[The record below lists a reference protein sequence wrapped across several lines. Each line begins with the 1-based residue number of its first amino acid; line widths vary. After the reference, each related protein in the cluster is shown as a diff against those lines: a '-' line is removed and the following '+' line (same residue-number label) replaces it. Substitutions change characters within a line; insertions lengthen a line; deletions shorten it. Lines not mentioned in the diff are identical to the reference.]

1 MRDKSVSKNDAIF
14 CNPILWIA
22 KNGIVFAYRQD
33 LRPAAASGKNDI
45 IFAYKFVP
53 IIVAVNCNIS
63 CHYMAAESFLDYTSR
78 IDMAYSTTATAPATA
93 KPATPVTATVRDGL
107 GNQLFIVVSALA
119 HARRQGRPALFRR
132 DAAYGYRAAYWD
144 SLLAAA
150 PSAVPGTAE
159 CDAIEV
165 GRAGRAHFQEAAHT
179 FAEVPAGADTLLGF
193 FQSARYF
200 GAEFAAVAADL
211 RLADL
216 RAAVRAQCAPA
227 FAPSVLGGTPSAP
240 EAPETISLHFRLGDY
255 KWQAS
260 HVLRC
265 DYYWA
270 ALGALIA
277 ELDKSSDKSAPR
289 ARRVIYFYELEDQ
302 TIIDHW
308 VAALRSGFPA
318 VEFVAARECVS
329 AHEFVSAHECASSAL
344 ADWEE
349 MLLMSC
355 CDHHVIA
362 NSSFSWWGAYL
373 KRCDVL
379 DAPSDAP
386 SRAQTVVAPRV
397 WFGSDEASLARS
409 RDICPG
415 EWILV

>member
-1 MRDKSVSKNDAIF
+1 M
-14 CNPILWIA
+14 
-22 KNGIVFAYRQD
+22 
-33 LRPAAASGKNDI
+33 AS
-45 IFAYKFVP
+45 P
-53 IIVAVNCNIS
+53 
-63 CHYMAAESFLDYTSR
+63 
-78 IDMAYSTTATAPATA
+78 TTV
-93 KPATPVTATVRDGL
+93 TPVTAAVRDGL

-150 PSAVPGTAE
+150 PSAAPGTAE

-211 RLADL
+211 RLAEL
-216 RAAVRAQCAPA
+216 RAAVRARCAPA
-227 FAPSVLGGTPSAP
+227 FAPSALAPSALGGTPSAL
-240 EAPETISLHFRLGDY
+240 ETPETISLHFRLGDY

-277 ELDKSSDKSAPR
+277 DLDKSSDKSSDKSAPR
-289 ARRVIYFYELEDQ
+289 ARRVLYFYELEDQ
-302 TIIDHW
+302 TVIDHW

-329 AHEFVSAHECASSAL
+329 AHLCAAGAL

-373 KRCDVL
+373 KRCDVS

>member
-1 MRDKSVSKNDAIF
+1 MATFANHRKALRDKSVSENDAIF
-14 CNPILWIA
+14 CIPLYWNA
-22 KNGIVFAYRQD
+22 KNGIVFAYQQD
-33 LRPAAASGKNDI
+33 SRPAAASG
-45 IFAYKFVP
+45 
-53 IIVAVNCNIS
+53 NIS

-78 IDMAYSTTATAPATA
+78 IDMAYSSTATAPATA
-93 KPATPVTATVRDGL
+93 KLATPVTAAVRDGL

-150 PSAVPGTAE
+150 PSAAPGSAE

-216 RAAVRAQCAPA
+216 RAAVRAKCAPA
-227 FAPSVLGGTPSAP
+227 FAPSALAPSALGGAP
-240 EAPETISLHFRLGDY
+240 ELPETISLHFRLGDY

-277 ELDKSSDKSAPR
+277 DLDKSASDKSASR
-289 ARRVIYFYELEDQ
+289 ARRVLYFYELEDQ
-302 TIIDHW
+302 TVIDHW

-318 VEFVAARECVS
+318 VEFVAARECV
-329 AHEFVSAHECASSAL
+329 SSAL

-373 KRCDVL
+373 KRCD
-379 DAPSDAP
+379 DPDTRAGAPSDAL

>member
-1 MRDKSVSKNDAIF
+1 M
-14 CNPILWIA
+14 
-22 KNGIVFAYRQD
+22 
-33 LRPAAASGKNDI
+33 
-45 IFAYKFVP
+45 
-53 IIVAVNCNIS
+53 
-63 CHYMAAESFLDYTSR
+63 
-78 IDMAYSTTATAPATA
+78 
-93 KPATPVTATVRDGL
+93 ATPVTAAVRDGL
-107 GNQLFIVVSALA
+107 GNQLFIVVSTLA

-150 PSAVPGTAE
+150 PSAAPGSPECAE
-159 CDAIEV
+159 IEA
-165 GRAGRAHFQEAAHT
+165 AGRAVYQETAHT

-193 FQSARYF
+193 FQSEKYF
-200 GAEFAAVAADL
+200 AAEFAAVAADL
-211 RLADL
+211 RLAEL
-216 RAAVRAQCAPA
+216 RAAVRAKCAPA
-227 FAPSVLGGTPSAP
+227 FAAGASG
-240 EAPETISLHFRLGDY
+240 APETISLHFRLGDY

-277 ELDKSSDKSAPR
+277 DLNKSAELTAALSAP
-289 ARRVIYFYELEDQ
+289 ARRVLYFYELEDQ
-302 TIIDHW
+302 AVVDHW

-318 VEFVAARECVS
+318 VEFVAAREC
-329 AHEFVSAHECASSAL
+329 AIDCTL

-373 KRCDVL
+373 KRCG
-379 DAPSDAP
+379 PP
-386 SRAQTVVAPRV
+386 TPGPAQVVVAPRV
-397 WFGSDEASLARS
+397 WFGSDEAALARS
-409 RDICPG
+409 HDICPDG
-415 EWILV
+415 WILV